1 MTNNESSSRRKAN
14 KKRKHAQY
22 EEDDD
27 QLSNIGVA
35 ATLAQLKTPELPPK
49 DPSVLSGSPTKDHHD
64 EREPDENGWTK
75 VSKGVRSRRNK
86 RRRKETDAHDA
97 EGLDKQTQTAMNGKK
112 KNNYPAV
119 TYAALHTIHSSV
131 KLSDLQSLLLYCL
144 ADGTAPQWLSV
155 RHHGQIQKAV
165 VLFVPGLEKAMFDGN
180 IALPDVKP
188 DNASTE
194 KPLGAD
200 SMPNGSPK
208 AETETHVASQK
219 ANHDIYR
226 PFSAEISPDEFLP
239 LRLSVDKLPSPLHPL
254 ADIFEHMWPVKAAGD
269 EKYHKVFSPLHS
281 MLTSPIPKTQDERR
295 ARKDGKGPESVR
307 GSKGWENMPTPIT
320 VFITSKEDLLENNY
334 VLHPVGLTIEAREAY
349 LTQREA
355 LNQGPGDGWVDSN
368 IDKVEDADL
377 ADFPKGSLTAGR
389 SILAM
394 DCEMCLVEGGESA
407 LTRISLVNWEGTVIM
422 DELVKPSKPIIDY
435 LTP

>member
-1 MTNNESSSRRKAN
+1 MTNNESSTRRKAN

-27 QLSNIGVA
+27 QLSNFGVA
-35 ATLAQLKTPELPPK
+35 ATIAQLKNPELHSK
-49 DPSVLSGSPTKDHHD
+49 DPSILSGSPTNDHHD
-64 EREPDENGWTK
+64 EREADENGWTK

-97 EGLDKQTQTAMNGKK
+97 EGLDKQTQTVMNGKK
-112 KNNYPAV
+112 KNNHPAV
-119 TYAALHTIHSSV
+119 TYAALHRIQSSV

-180 IALPDVKP
+180 IALPHVMP

-200 SMPNGSPK
+200 SMPNESPK
-208 AETETHVASQK
+208 AETEFHVASQK

-254 ADIFEHMWPVKAAGD
+254 ADIFEHMWPIKAAGD
-269 EKYHKVFSPLHS
+269 EKYHKVFSPLHY
-281 MLTSPIPKTQDERR
+281 MLTSPIPKPHDERR
-295 ARKDGKGPESVR
+295 TQRNGKGPEPVR

-334 VLHPVGLTIEAREAY
+334 VLHPVGFTIEAREAY

-355 LNQGPGDGWVDSN
+355 LNQGPEDGWVDSK
-368 IDKVEDADL
+368 IDKLEDTDV